1 MSIGAARSYR
11 AAADEG
17 RLHARNDDTQSRSLA
32 SGGIDTRVIYDF
44 PVSEPTIDREAWAA
58 EVALL
63 VQSEAGGNKAA
74 FARLV
79 GLKSV
84 RTVDRWLA
92 RTVNVS
98 AESVSQ
104 VARAL
109 NLSAVDLLGKVGYLQ
124 ADESLRQLAAD
135 IERDRNAIAFVREQ
149 QDIPA
154 YLRREIEA
162 GLVKTIEEQEQALM
176 VQAQRMVEFARR
188 QIGRS
193 G

>member
-1 MSIGAARSYR
+1 MV
-11 AAADEG
+11 
-17 RLHARNDDTQSRSLA
+17 
-32 SGGIDTRVIYDF
+32 SGGIDTHVVYDF
-44 PVSEPTIDREAWAA
+44 SVSEPTIDREAWAA

-63 VQSEAGGNKAA
+63 IQSEAAGNKAA

-104 VARAL
+104 VARSL
-109 NLSAVDLLGKVGYLQ
+109 NLPAVDLLAKVGYIH
-124 ADESLRQLAAD
+124 ADEAMRELAAR
-135 IERDRNAIAFVREQ
+135 IEKDRAAITFVREQ
-149 QDIPA
+149 NDIPA

-162 GLVKTIEEQEQALM
+162 GLVKTIDEQEQALM
-176 VQAQRMVEFARR
+176 LQAQRMIELARR
-188 QIGRS
+188 QMGRS
-193 G
+193 S